1 VSKYSSRWPGSPL
14 RGSGRSASTRDGN
27 VITSNG
33 GPVSYQAA
41 FELLARLSSEDFA
54 KEIRRTIQFDR
65 LKTAFAP

>member
-1 VSKYSSRWPGSPL
+1 
-14 RGSGRSASTRDGN
+14 
-27 VITSNG
+27 
-33 GPVSYQAA
+33 VSYQAA